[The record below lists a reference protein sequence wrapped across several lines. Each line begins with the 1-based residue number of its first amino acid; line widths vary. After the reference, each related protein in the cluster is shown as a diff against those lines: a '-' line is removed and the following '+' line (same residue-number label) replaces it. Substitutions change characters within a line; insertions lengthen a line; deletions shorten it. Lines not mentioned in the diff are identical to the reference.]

1 MSVKRSRSK
10 AQRGGSRSKRLLHT
24 VLVQAIRPSAQAWE
38 THIAKIFQRHR
49 ETNDRGSEEPK
60 LTILLRGWPHENA
73 TQVASVLRDQLLANT
88 KTLPI
93 DDSIGIDYF
102 GYHETPYPEYRSWL
116 EIDLLTHPELPARTA
131 GVAWGWTM
139 DNTLRLVGRLAVK
152 PKVMVPE
159 NDDIARSAAR
169 KWGLRVTAWSDEQR
183 TRLYTRGPRLTQDR

>member
-1 MSVKRSRSK
+1 MPAKRSGAK

-38 THIAKIFQRHR
+38 THIAKIFRRHR
-49 ETNDRGSEEPK
+49 ETNDGGSEAPK
-60 LTILLRGWPHENA
+60 LTILLRGWPHANA

-88 KTLPI
+88 KMLPI

-102 GYHETPYPEYRSWL
+102 GYHDNPYPEYRSWL

-131 GVAWGWTM
+131 GVTWGWTM
-139 DNTLRLVGRLAVK
+139 DNALRLIGRLAAK

-159 NDDIARSAAR
+159 NDDIARGAAR

-183 TRLYTRGPRLTQDR
+183 TKLHTREPRLTQDR

>member
-1 MSVKRSRSK
+1 MAAKRSRSK

-38 THIAKIFQRHR
+38 RHIAKLFQPHE
-49 ETNDRGSEEPK
+49 ETNDGGSEAPK
-60 LTILLRGWPHENA
+60 LTILLRGWPHANA

-88 KTLPI
+88 NMLPI
-93 DDSIGIDYF
+93 DDSIGVDYF
-102 GYHETPYPEYRSWL
+102 GYHESPYPEYRSWL

-139 DNTLRLVGRLAVK
+139 NNALRLVGRLAVK
-152 PKVMVPE
+152 PKIMVPE
-159 NDDIARSAAR
+159 NDDIARAAAR

-183 TRLYTRGPRLTQDR
+183 TRLYTREPRLTQDR